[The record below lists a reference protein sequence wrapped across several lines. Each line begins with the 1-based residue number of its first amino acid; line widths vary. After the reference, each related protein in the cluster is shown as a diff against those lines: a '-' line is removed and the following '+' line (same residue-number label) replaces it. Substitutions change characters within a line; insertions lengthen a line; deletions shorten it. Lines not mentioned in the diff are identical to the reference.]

1 MNSKDDRKLEYN
13 EYLPLYTEGNAA
25 PQYSLIDGDIE
36 IEQYLNPN
44 YYLGFYPRY
53 SNVNFNLSFKWEYD
67 SNSEFYIVLRTSKS
81 VNGKIFKDIGRMLSY
96 NAEDN
101 WTEKYFD
108 NSIYFKFNHWFEL

>member
-1 MNSKDDRKLEYN
+1 M
-13 EYLPLYTEGNAA
+13 
-25 PQYSLIDGDIE
+25 
-36 IEQYLNPN
+36 
-44 YYLGFYPRY
+44 
-53 SNVNFNLSFKWEYD
+53 
-67 SNSEFYIVLRTSKS
+67 LRTSKS